1 MDFDNKKERKTY
13 IIERDKYLRVDL
25 EYPEFSSFKG
35 PFDRSKKV
43 NSVVDKA
50 ISKASSFYPI
60 IKRVFSS
67 AHSGLSDAL
76 ASVLESLDTL
86 KESLNEGKR
95 SN

>member
-1 MDFDNKKERKTY
+1 MNSKDYVFEMYLDKLEARLKEVRELYNNRDN
-13 IIERDKYLRVDL
+13 IGSIDK
-25 EYPEFSSFKG
+25 
-35 PFDRSKKV
+35 
-43 NSVVDKA
+43 
-50 ISKASSFYPI
+50 
-60 IKRVFSS
+60 IKRVFSD